1 MVKVPLKG
9 GAYEAKSIIADA
21 QRCVNLYPE
30 KNPEG
35 AAAEFTYYPTPGL
48 SLLAQGPSTVVRGLY
63 TASSNRLYAVIGS
76 SIYLVNTNWTLT
88 LVGLMA
94 GALTTP
100 VSMMDN
106 SQTLMIVDGSTNG
119 YTVDLTTQAFSQIV
133 QPAFYGATAVDYLD
147 SFMILNRP
155 GTKQFYTTLSNSL
168 TFDPL
173 YFASKTSS
181 PDKLATLIVKNR
193 ELWLLGERTTEVWY
207 NAGNAAFPFAAMPGT
222 FVENGCA
229 APYSVAKD
237 GASLFWLTLS
247 DRGQAIAARTD
258 GYQLRKISTYALE
271 AVWASYQTISDAV
284 GYTYQ
289 DQGHVFYVLTFPTED
304 KTWVFDTA
312 EGLWHER
319 AWMDSNG
326 DFHRHR
332 ANCHAFAYDTHVVG
346 DFENGRL
353 YRLDPNVYTD
363 NGSAIRRVRSF
374 PHMVAEGKRVI
385 YRQFLADMEVGRADL
400 TGVPPLVE
408 LRWSDTRGASY
419 GQPVLQTLGA
429 SGQFLTSVQWR
440 RLGTA
445 RDRVFELSWSMPY
458 KTALSGAFIDL
469 EVCAT

>member
-35 AAAEFTYYPTPGL
+35 AASEFTYYPTPGL
-48 SLLAQGPSTVVRGLY
+48 VLLTQGPSSAVRGLY
-63 TASSNRLYAVIGS
+63 TASSNKLYTVIGS
-76 SIYLVNTNWTLT
+76 NIYLVNSNWTLT
-88 LVGLMA
+88 LLGTMVGTL
-94 GALTTP
+94 LTP

-106 SQTLMIVDGSTNG
+106 SQILTIVDGTTNG
-119 YTVDLTTQAFSQIV
+119 YTIDLTTQAFNQIA

-155 GTKQFYTTLSNSL
+155 GTKQFYTSLSNSD
-168 TFDPL
+168 TYDPL

-181 PDKLATLIVKNR
+181 PDKLATLSVRNR
-193 ELWLLGERTTEVWY
+193 ELWLLGERTTEVWF

-222 FVENGCA
+222 FIENGCA
-229 APYSVAKD
+229 AVHSVAKD
-237 GASLFWLTLS
+237 GNSLFWVTLS
-247 DRGQAIAARTD
+247 DRGQAVAVRTE

-271 AVWASYQTISDAV
+271 AVWAQYQTISDAIGFV
-284 GYTYQ
+284 YQ

-304 KTWVFDTA
+304 KTWVYDTA

-319 AWMDSNG
+319 TWMDANG
-326 DFHRHR
+326 NFHRQR

-353 YRLDPNVYTD
+353 YRLDPNAYTD
-363 NGSAIRRVRSF
+363 NGSAIRRIRSF
-374 PHMVAEGKRVI
+374 PHMVAEGKRVV
-385 YRQFLADMEVGRADL
+385 YRQFIADMEVGRADL
-400 TGVPPLVE
+400 VGVPPQVE

-419 GQPVLQTLGA
+419 STPVLQTLGA
-429 SGQFLTSVQWR
+429 QGQLLTSVQWR
-440 RLGTA
+440 RLGIA
-445 RDRVFELSWSMPY
+445 RDRVFELAWSAPY
-458 KTALSGAFIDL
+458 KTALNGAFIEL
-469 EVCAT
+469 EVCIT